1 MSRSY
6 GEREELISRAFV
18 SLADTL
24 VDEYDIIDLLD
35 RLVGF
40 CVQLLP
46 ADAVGIVLGDARR
59 ELRAVAASEEAAHVM
74 ELLQLQNDEG
84 PCLDCF
90 QGAAPVSVA
99 DLAEAAGRWPVFVGA
114 VQRRTDLR
122 SVHALPLRLRGR
134 AIGALN
140 LFGGVAGP
148 LPESDLALGQAL
160 ADVATIGILQERA
173 IHHGEVVNE
182 QLQAALNSRVIIEQA
197 KGALAQ
203 YGGLAADVAFGR
215 LRHYARNH
223 NIRLSDLARRIVA
236 KEFDLGEVLTPT
248 VPHLHQ

>member
-1 MSRSY
+1 MSRSHS
-6 GEREELISRAFV
+6 EREELISQAFV
-18 SLADTL
+18 TLADTL
-24 VDEYDIIDLLD
+24 VDEYDVIDLLD

-46 ADAVGIVLGDARR
+46 ADAAGIVLGDARQ
-59 ELRAVAASEEAAHVM
+59 ELRAVAASDEAAHVM

-90 QGAAPVSVA
+90 QSAEPVSVA
-99 DLAEAAGRWPVFVGA
+99 DLAEAAGRWPVFVAA
-114 VQRRTDLR
+114 VQRRSDFR

-140 LFGGVAGP
+140 LFGGLPGP

-173 IHHGEVVNE
+173 IRRGEVLNE
-182 QLQAALNSRVIIEQA
+182 QLQLALNGRVVVEQA
-197 KGALAQ
+197 KGLLAQ
-203 YGGLAADVAFGR
+203 HHGISMDAAFHRLRRYARARNLRLADVAR
-215 LRHYARNH
+215 Q
-223 NIRLSDLARRIVA
+223 LATSKLDPAIV
-236 KEFDLGEVLTPT
+236 TPD
-248 VPHLHQ
+248 P